1 MGPSGQDRKAL
12 PPFTGQSCLP
22 CMPGTRNL
30 TPRTHEKVEAEN
42 KLHSYS
48 LTSTHVSWHI
58 YINNNK
64 NSNNKNKE
72 SFGDIAHG
80 ESVCLVCSRSLI
92 QSPRNTG
99 YLTMNTED
107 GLCVLHFNPHI
118 KWCIPFLLTHIH
130 APSSTTVHVL
140 ALLNACATQH
150 SKGSLQCALISV
162 FSPCPRLIPTSLW
175 SLRITYGS
183 RKALWDWKGQSLSFW
198 DRLAHP
204 ILPSM
209 SDVCIAA
216 L

>member
-1 MGPSGQDRKAL
+1 MFIWDQVVRTEKLCLRLQGKGVYPVCLAPWIW
-12 PPFTGQSCLP
+12 PPEPMKRWKQ
-22 CMPGTRNL
+22 
-30 TPRTHEKVEAEN
+30 RTNSTVILWPPHMY
-42 KLHSYS
+42 HGIY
-48 LTSTHVSWHI
+48 TSIIIKIATI
-58 YINNNK
+58 KI
-64 NSNNKNKE
+64 E

-118 KWCIPFLLTHIH
+118 KGCIPFLLTHIH

-150 SKGSLQCALISV
+150 SEGSLQCALISV

-183 RKALWDWKGQSLSFW
+183 RKALWDWQGQSLSFW

-209 SDVCIAA
+209 
-216 L
+216 